1 MSNIFTRMTF
11 WTKLQLTIQA
21 ILSITQLSLI
31 FGDSEHVYNVIVTG
45 GQIIGLIIPIWIQDA
60 NRDGVVDGFEKE
72 VITTIKSD
80 SPIKIETETITPKT
94 EPKP

>member
-1 MSNIFTRMTF
+1 MLKKITF
-11 WTKLQLTIQA
+11 WNKMQMSVQA
-21 ILSITQLSLI
+21 VLSVTQLSLV
-31 FGDSEHVYNVIVTG
+31 FADSEHIYNVIVTG
-45 GQIIGLIIPIWIQDA
+45 GQIIALIIPIWIQDA

>member
-1 MSNIFTRMTF
+1 MTF

-21 ILSITQLSLI
+21 VLTLTQLSLI
-31 FGDSEHVYNVIVTG
+31 FGDSEHIYNVFVTA
-45 GQIIGLIIPIWIQDA
+45 GQILGLIIPIWVQDA

-80 SPIKIETETITPKT
+80 TPITIETEVKT
-94 EPKP
+94 EPK

>member
-1 MSNIFTRMTF
+1 MSNILTRMTF

-21 ILSITQLSLI
+21 ILSLAQLSLI
-31 FGDSEHVYNVIVTG
+31 FGDSEHIYNVVVTA
-45 GQIIGLIIPIWIQDA
+45 GQILGLIIPIWVQDA

-80 SPIKIETETITPKT
+80 TPITIETEVKT
-94 EPKP
+94 EPK